1 MARPLRIQ
9 YPGAFYHITG
19 KGSEGRRIFLG
30 STDYEKFKEYLLEAQ
45 RKFHV
50 VVHCYVLLGNE
61 YQLIAETREANLSR
75 FMHHLAGNYTTYFN
89 TRRRITGHLFQGR
102 FKAILIEEKSLL
114 LELTRYMHLN
124 PVRARLV
131 KKAGEYKHSSYQ
143 AYLFKESQGLV
154 FTDLVLSGISTDPGK
169 ARRKYGEFVES
180 GTGKN
185 LTNPL
190 QKVYGQAIAGS
201 PAFIKKVAA
210 RVNKKWPPA
219 KGPTRR
225 TTAAQQ
231 ASGVE
236 RILTALSSHFK
247 VPRKTIFAA
256 RNTPR
261 NLAIYFAKKYTGL
274 TNSEIGERFGNI
286 TYSAVTRVATR
297 VAERARKDK
306 ELQRHLHELEKKLA
320 QLKT

>member
-19 KGSEGRRIFLG
+19 KGSEGRRIFLS
-30 STDYEKFKEYLLEAQ
+30 STDYEKFKEHLLEAQ

-131 KKAGEYKHSSYQ
+131 KKAEEYKHSSYQ
-143 AYLFKESQGLV
+143 AYLFKESRGLV
-154 FTDLVLSGISTDPGK
+154 FTDFVLSGIATDPGK

-219 KGPTRR
+219 KGPSRR
-225 TTAAQQ
+225 TTAQQ
-231 ASGVE
+231 ASDVE

-247 VPRKTIFAA
+247 VSRKTIFAA

-306 ELQRHLHELEKKLA
+306 ELQRHLNELEKKLA

>member
-19 KGSEGRRIFLG
+19 KGSEGRRIFLS

-89 TRRRITGHLFQGR
+89 TKRRITGHLFQGR

-131 KKAGEYKHSSYQ
+131 KKAVEYKQSSYR

-154 FTDLVLSGISTDPGK
+154 FTDFVLSGISTDPRK
-169 ARRKYGEFVES
+169 ARRKYGEFVEG
-180 GTGKN
+180 GTGKT

-190 QKVYGQAIAGS
+190 QKVYGQTIAGS

-210 RVNKKWPPA
+210 RVNKKSRPA
-219 KGPTRR
+219 KGPSRR
-225 TTAAQQ
+225 TTVQR
-231 ASGVE
+231 ASDVE

-247 VPRKTIFAA
+247 VPRKTLFAA

-306 ELQRHLHELEKKLA
+306 ELQRHVNELERKLA

>member
-19 KGSEGRRIFLG
+19 KGSEGRRIFL
-30 STDYEKFKEYLLEAQ
+30 SSADYEKFKEYLLEAQ
-45 RKFHV
+45 GKFHV
-50 VVHCYVLLGNE
+50 VVHGYLLLGNE

-102 FKAILIEEKSLL
+102 FKAVLIEEKSLL

-131 KKAGEYKHSSYQ
+131 KKAEEYKQSSYR
-143 AYLFKESQGLV
+143 AYLFKERQGLV
-154 FTDLVLSGISTDPGK
+154 FTDFVLMGIATDLRK

-180 GTGKN
+180 GVGKN

-210 RVNKKWPPA
+210 RVNNKQPAA
-219 KGPTRR
+219 KGPSGR
-225 TTAAQQ
+225 TTAQR
-231 ASGVE
+231 ASDVE

-247 VPRKTIFAA
+247 VPRKTLFAA
-256 RNTPR
+256 RSTPR

-306 ELQRHLHELEKKLA
+306 ELQRHMNGLEKKLA

>member
-19 KGSEGRRIFLG
+19 KGSEGRRIFLS
-30 STDYEKFKEYLLEAQ
+30 STDYEKFKEYLSEAQ
-45 RKFHV
+45 KKFHV

-89 TRRRITGHLFQGR
+89 TKRRITGHLFQGR

-131 KKAGEYKHSSYQ
+131 KKAEEYKQSSSR

-154 FTDLVLSGISTDPGK
+154 FTDFVLSGISTDPRK

-210 RVNKKWPPA
+210 RINKKSPSA
-219 KGPTRR
+219 KGLSRR
-225 TTAAQQ
+225 TTAQR
-231 ASGVE
+231 ASDVE
-236 RILTALSSHFK
+236 RIFTALSTHFK
-247 VPRKTIFAA
+247 VPRKTLFAS

-306 ELQRHLHELEKKLA
+306 ELQRHVNELEKKLA

>member
-9 YPGAFYHITG
+9 YPGAFYYITG
-19 KGSEGRRIFLG
+19 KGSEERRIFL
-30 STDYEKFKEYLLEAQ
+30 SSADYEKFKEYLLEAQ

-143 AYLFKESQGLV
+143 A
-154 FTDLVLSGISTDPGK
+154 
-169 ARRKYGEFVES
+169 
-180 GTGKN
+180 
-185 LTNPL
+185 
-190 QKVYGQAIAGS
+190 
-201 PAFIKKVAA
+201 
-210 RVNKKWPPA
+210 
-219 KGPTRR
+219 
-225 TTAAQQ
+225 
-231 ASGVE
+231 
-236 RILTALSSHFK
+236 
-247 VPRKTIFAA
+247 
-256 RNTPR
+256 
-261 NLAIYFAKKYTGL
+261 
-274 TNSEIGERFGNI
+274 
-286 TYSAVTRVATR
+286 
-297 VAERARKDK
+297 
-306 ELQRHLHELEKKLA
+306 
-320 QLKT
+320 